1 MALQLDQVL
10 SRLDSDRAAALDRL
24 LALLAIPS
32 ISTDPAYSD
41 DCARAAGWLAAEL
54 NAIGFEAASHP
65 TAGRPMVVGH
75 RRRTGSKRPHVLFYG
90 HYDVQPVDPVSLWSH
105 PPFEPRI
112 GDSKENGRIIQ
123 GRGASDDKGQ
133 LMTFIEAARA
143 WISATG
149 ELPVDVTILLE
160 GEEESGSKSLEPFLK
175 AHAEE
180 LRADLALVC
189 DTGQWDKNT
198 PAITTMLRGI
208 AHCELVIKGPSRD
221 LHSGMYGSAAINPI
235 RALTRILGAM
245 HGDDGRVRIKGF
257 YDGLIEPR
265 PEQLALWK
273 ALGFDAAEF
282 LGDVGLKTPAGEQD
296 RSVLE
301 QIWARPTAEVNGI
314 YGGYTGAGSKT
325 VIPAEAAAKL
335 SFRLVPGMD
344 PGHVLRSFEAFVAE
358 HLHPD
363 CRYEIRD
370 PHGSPAIGFDTT
382 APYLNAAAEALADEW
397 GKPTALIGSGGSIPI
412 VGAFKSL
419 LGMDTLLAGF
429 ALDDDRIHSPNEK
442 YNVTSFERGARSWAR
457 ILAKLAEMERR

>member
-1 MALQLDQVL
+1 MARAIDQVL
-10 SRLDSDRAAALDRL
+10 SQLDRNRAGALGRL
-24 LALLAIPS
+24 LELLAIPS
-32 ISTDPAYSD
+32 ISTDPAYNA
-41 DCARAAGWLAAEL
+41 DCARAANWLAREL
-54 NAIGFEAASHP
+54 NAAGFTASARP
-65 TAGRPMVVGH
+65 TIGRPMVVGH
-75 RRRTGSKRPHVLFYG
+75 RKAEGQGKRRHVLFYG

-105 PPFEPRI
+105 PPFEPSL
-112 GDSKENGRIIQ
+112 GEDKANGRVIR

-143 WISATG
+143 WIEAAG
-149 ELPVDVTILLE
+149 ELPIDVTVLLE

-175 AHAEE
+175 ANAKE
-180 LRADLALVC
+180 LMAGLALVC
-189 DTGQWDKNT
+189 DTGQWDKAT

-208 AHCELVIKGPSRD
+208 AHCELVVKGPSRD

-235 RALTRILGAM
+235 RALTKILGLM
-245 HGDDGRVRIKGF
+245 HGEDGRVQIPGY

-265 PEQLALWK
+265 PEQLAAWK
-273 ALGFDAAEF
+273 GLGFDEAEF
-282 LGDVGLKTPAGEQD
+282 LGDIGLKTPAGEKG

-344 PGHVLRSFEAFVAE
+344 PDHVLKCFEAFVAK

-363 CRYEIRD
+363 CDYEIRD

-382 APYLNAAAEALADEW
+382 APYLKSAAAALEEEW
-397 GKPTALIGSGGSIPI
+397 GKPAALIGSGGSIPI
-412 VGAFKSL
+412 VRSFKSL
-419 LGMDTLLAGF
+419 LGMDTLLTGF

-442 YNVTSFERGARSWAR
+442 YNVASFEKGARSWAR
-457 ILAKLAEMERR
+457 ILEKLSET